1 LIPHSEQILRH
12 HAPVRVDYIAQLQ
25 AEMVR
30 VLPTRSRQER
40 DAFTAL
46 DVHEQAWRFMNWQSR
61 LVHPHPRQI
70 NKANDFDDLPA
81 VQANRPG
88 IEALL
93 ASLARGDEVNAHLG
107 HDVMQGY
114 CLHPPGRKDGPD
126 FDLLLNEWGIHHLH
140 LDQAPGK
147 GGFRARTKE
156 LLYVILGRGVAF
168 VLTVAPHGAWTS
180 RRLIEVT
187 VQSWPKQGLFAAL
200 NVHRGRDRSEDE
212 HKGLRKVGLTTATVV
227 NDQCWISG
235 VTCGMSTALI
245 STRVSMETGQLL
257 RCLYQAAEHPEHLY
271 RQLMNAAA
279 LNGLAW
285 PKEPNIAI
293 RWLKGPDRYCFGFV
307 EGMSGATILIET
319 ALGQSRG

>member
-1 LIPHSEQILRH
+1 MPHSEQFARYHLSAR
-12 HAPVRVDYIAQLQ
+12 ADYIAQLQ

-30 VLPTRSRQER
+30 VLSARSRRER
-40 DAFTAL
+40 DTFAAL
-46 DVHEQAWRFMNWQSR
+46 DVREQAWRFMNWQSR

-70 NKANDFDDLPA
+70 NKANGFDDLPA

-88 IEALL
+88 VEALL
-93 ASLARGDEVNAHLG
+93 ANLARGDEVNAHLS
-107 HDVMQGY
+107 HDVVQGY

-168 VLTVAPHGAWTS
+168 VLAVAPHGAWTS

-187 VQSWPKQGLFAAL
+187 VQSWPKQGLFVAL
-200 NVHRGRDRSEDE
+200 NVLPGRDWSEDE
-212 HKGLRKVGLTTATVV
+212 HKGIRKVGLTTAATV

-235 VTCGMSTALI
+235 VTCGMSTALV
-245 STRVSMETGQLL
+245 SNRVSRETGQLL
-257 RCLYQAAEHPEHLY
+257 RCLYQATEHPEHLY
-271 RQLMNAAA
+271 RQFLNVAA

-285 PKEPNIAI
+285 PKDPNIAI

-307 EGMSGATILIET
+307 EEMSGMTILIET
-319 ALGQSRG
+319 ALGRSRG